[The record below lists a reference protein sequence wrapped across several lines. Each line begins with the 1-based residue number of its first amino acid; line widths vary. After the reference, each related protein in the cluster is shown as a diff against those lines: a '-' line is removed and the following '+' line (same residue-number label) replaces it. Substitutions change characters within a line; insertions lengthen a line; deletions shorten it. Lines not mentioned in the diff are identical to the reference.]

1 MLDRFLADDAAVNI
15 LEHTDQLGAASDFL
29 MGRVKS
35 NDVQTDTKGR
45 NVSLYTD
52 TAQSLINY
60 TTDDWQTL
68 AQDVREAGNEKL
80 KYYLSGYT
88 SRKSDERY
96 LLISFNQEQD
106 DDRERVAMNSM
117 RDIEEKSALELVPKD
132 GR

>member
-1 MLDRFLADDAAVNI
+1 M
-15 LEHTDQLGAASDFL
+15 
-29 MGRVKS
+29 
-35 NDVQTDTKGR
+35 
-45 NVSLYTD
+45 
-52 TAQSLINY
+52 
-60 TTDDWQTL
+60 
-68 AQDVREAGNEKL
+68 REAGNEKL